1 MAGGCHLPRAW
12 SPACLT
18 PDAGWGRGPT
28 AEHLW
33 ERLQV
38 LVSGL
43 GTIWPQVPAESLAPQ
58 YRRTEPA
65 GRAEGSPSARAWAQ
79 PQCEF
84 REMSTTLARAGRGGA
99 PPEPCS
105 HAPPGRQLPSESQ
118 QNRKVPWLD
127 LGLAPYGCPTGAP
140 PAAPSPA
147 PVGSQRATWVPGP
160 RRGPFKCSS
169 ASCHLGQH

>member
-18 PDAGWGRGPT
+18 PDAGWGRGLT

-84 REMSTTLARAGRGGA
+84 REMSTTLARAGRGG
-99 PPEPCS
+99 
-105 HAPPGRQLPSESQ
+105 
-118 QNRKVPWLD
+118 
-127 LGLAPYGCPTGAP
+127 GLLQ
-140 PAAPSPA
+140 SPA
-147 PVGSQRATWVPGP
+147 PTP
-160 RRGPFKCSS
+160 RQA
-169 ASCHLGQH
+169 ASCPVRASRTGRSLG